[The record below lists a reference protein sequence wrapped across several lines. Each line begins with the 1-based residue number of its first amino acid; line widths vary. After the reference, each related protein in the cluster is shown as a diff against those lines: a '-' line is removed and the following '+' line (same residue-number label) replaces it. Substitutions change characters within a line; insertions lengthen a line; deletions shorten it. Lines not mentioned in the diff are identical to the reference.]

1 MTEHFQGKYLTKQG
15 KDRFGTRELAKSEV
29 LKLLYFD
36 TRNPHSPSQKPYEE
50 FRRLFPDVA
59 GYIDKLKQRD
69 YTDFPVLLQKL
80 EAHLMLHKVGRRI
93 YDQHPN
99 AWFTTI
105 HDAIVTTTEHA
116 SLVQDV
122 IHSTY
127 QEILGAP
134 PRVGRTD
141 FTPAAAR
148 RELTE
153 YVQRKLDQNFGT
165 SDPEAVLDDYA
176 RLLNLLDAPL
186 TSPTVPDVG
195 VVLDYSFAH
204 MPEVPE
210 LQNPFAEPKRRLK
223 R

>member
-1 MTEHFQGKYLTKQG
+1 MAKHFQGKYLTKQG
-15 KDRFGTRELAKSEV
+15 KDRFGTRELAKGEV

-36 TRNPHSPSQKPYEE
+36 NRNLHSPSQKPYEE

-93 YDQHPN
+93 YDRNPN

-105 HDAIVTTTEHA
+105 HDAIVTTAEHA

-127 QEILGAP
+127 QEILGVP

-141 FTPAAAR
+141 LTPNAAY
-148 RELTE
+148 RELAD

-165 SDPEAVLDDYA
+165 SNPTALLDDLT
-176 RLLNLLDAPL
+176 RLLNSQDAPL
-186 TSPTVPDVG
+186 LTAPDEV
-195 VVLDYSFAH
+195 VVLDYPFS
-204 MPEVPE
+204 PLGVPE
-210 LQNPFAEPKRRLK
+210 LQNPFEEPKRALK